1 MCIEIRILTSDAD
14 DFEPGEAKKD
24 APSKPSDKWDGE
36 DEDDDV
42 KDAWDKSD
50 EEESTSD
57 APKAIQGCNPIDI
70 QDSGLC

>member
-1 MCIEIRILTSDAD
+1 M
-14 DFEPGEAKKD
+14 
-24 APSKPSDKWDGE
+24 PSKPSDKWDGE

-57 APKAIQGCNPIDI
+57 APKAIQGGDSIDI
-70 QDSGLC
+70 LDTYWVGFREWLIKTFGTN